1 MSALLTYEQ
10 AANYLAVAIPTLRR
24 WKAERKIPCVEVSRK
39 VVRFRKEDL
48 DRFISKHLKPAWE
61 D

>member
-10 AANYLAVAIPTLRR
+10 AADYLAIEVRTLRQWR
-24 WKAERKIPCVEVSRK
+24 AERKIQCVEISRK
-39 VVRFRKEDL
+39 AVRFRKEDL